1 MEGDASLGPFPG
13 VAAKIVQFFAV
24 GVKLA
29 ARLGVAACARSENIR
44 HRSGRDRV
52 LRGVGRAN
60 EWQDLVAR
68 LLAGG
73 EGSQSAANRK
83 GT

>member
-1 MEGDASLGPFPG
+1 MVPNAPPAW
-13 VAAKIVQFFAV
+13 AAQPVDDPEK
-24 GVKLA
+24 
-29 ARLGVAACARSENIR
+29 IR
-44 HRSGRDRV
+44 HRSGRDQV

-73 EGSQSAANRK
+73 DGSQSAANRK